1 MSAGGSLLET
11 DGGEEEQRAAKKDHS
26 RAERE
31 GNYPEDSTGEGYS
44 YVRERLQSL
53 ASFFCELFWVQF

>member
-11 DGGEEEQRAAKKDHS
+11 DGGEEEQRAAKEDHS

-31 GNYPEDSTGEGYS
+31 ENYPEDSTREGYS

-53 ASFFCELFWVQF
+53 VYCELFWVQF